1 MNRVVSRASKFARF
15 LAACLSAA
23 IAAGTS
29 HAAPRPADVAAYRAL
44 VALDARLA
52 SAGYRL
58 ASANADYCPLKER
71 NAGWVIHDIAQY
83 PDADTA
89 KAAFG
94 FETPIQVAAVVEG
107 SAAQSAGAMADD
119 GFAGIDGARLYWPAM
134 LVGKTGY
141 ERIASFKQLV
151 SERSAA
157 RPSLPVKLK
166 RKGREMDLT
175 LEIPLL
181 CASDFQIDPSSKMDA
196 GADGKMVSVT
206 SALAEYAADEGELA
220 AIVAHELAHNIL
232 QHRARLDAAKVNR
245 GLGRQFGKSRKA
257 ILATEIEADRL
268 SMWLLAN
275 AGYDPSATLSFWQ
288 RYSRKHGGGFLSDGT
303 HLGWKKR
310 IAIMRAEAEQILAA
324 PVTNGKRMPPLLAKA
339 AANELTSGEQ

>member
-1 MNRVVSRASKFARF
+1 MSGVPKY
-15 LAACLSAA
+15 LKLMAACLLAA
-23 IAAGTS
+23 MAAGQS

-52 SAGYRL
+52 GAGYRL
-58 ASANADYCPLKER
+58 ALANAEYCPVKER
-71 NAGWVIHDIAQY
+71 GPGWVIHDIAQY

-94 FETPIQVAAVVEG
+94 FETPIQVAAIVQG
-107 SAAQSAGAMADD
+107 SAAQTAGVMADD
-119 GFAGIDGARLYWPAM
+119 GFTGIDGATIYWPTM
-134 LVGKTGY
+134 PVGKTGY
-141 ERIASFKQLV
+141 ERVAAFKKLLT
-151 SERSAA
+151 ERAA
-157 RPSLPVKLK
+157 NSPALPVKLS
-166 RKGREMDLT
+166 RKGREIDLN

-181 CASDFQIDPSSKMDA
+181 CASDFQIDPSARMDA

-206 SALAEYAADEGELA
+206 SALAEYASGEGELA

-275 AGYDPSATLSFWQ
+275 AGYDPLAALEFWQ
-288 RYSRKHGGGFLSDGT
+288 RYHRAHGAGFLSDGT
-303 HLGWKKR
+303 HLSWKKR
-310 IAIMRAEAEQILAA
+310 IAIMRAEADQILAA
-324 PVTNGKRMPPLLAKA
+324 PAIGGKRMPPLLAPA
-339 AANELTSGEQ
+339 ASALQSSEQ

>member
-1 MNRVVSRASKFARF
+1 MWF

-23 IAAGTS
+23 IAAGQS

-58 ASANADYCPLKER
+58 ASANADYCAIKER
-71 NAGWVIHDIAQY
+71 GPGWVIHDIAQY

-94 FETPIQVAAVVEG
+94 FETPIQVAALVQG
-107 SAAQSAGAMADD
+107 SAAQRAGIMADD
-119 GFAGIDGARLYWPAM
+119 GFSGIDGATLYWPAM
-134 LVGKTGY
+134 PVGKTGY
-141 ERIASFKQLV
+141 ERIASFKQLLT
-151 SERSAA
+151 ERSANK
-157 RPSLPVKLK
+157 PTLPVKLS
-166 RKGREMDLT
+166 RKGREIDLH
-175 LEIPLL
+175 LEIPLI
-181 CASDFQIDPSSKMDA
+181 CAGDFQIDSSAKMDA

-206 SALAEYAADEGELA
+206 TALAEYATGEGELA

-232 QHRARLDAAKVNR
+232 QHRSRLDAAKVRR

-275 AGYDPSATLSFWQ
+275 AGYDPSATLAFWQ
-288 RYSRKHGGGFLSDGT
+288 RYSSKYGGGFLSDGT
-303 HLGWKKR
+303 HLSWKKR
-310 IAIMRAEAEQILAA
+310 IAIMRSEADQILAA
-324 PVTNGKRMPPLLAKA
+324 PASNGKRLPPLLATA
-339 AANELTSGEQ
+339 AASQLKSSEQ

>member
-1 MNRVVSRASKFARF
+1 MSRASKSARF
-15 LAACLSAA
+15 AVACLLAT

-58 ASANADYCPLKER
+58 ASANAEYCPVKER
-71 NAGWVIHDIAQY
+71 GPGWVIHDIAQY

-94 FETPIQVAAVVEG
+94 FETPIQVAALVQG
-107 SAAQSAGAMADD
+107 SAAQRAGVMADD
-119 GFAGIDGARLYWPAM
+119 GFTGIDGATIYWPAM
-134 LVGKTGY
+134 PVGKTGY
-141 ERIASFKQLV
+141 ERVASFKQLFT
-151 SERSAA
+151 ERATNS
-157 RPSLPVKLK
+157 PTFPVKLS
-166 RKGREMDLT
+166 RKGREVDLN
-175 LEIPLL
+175 LELPLI
-181 CASDFQIDPSSKMDA
+181 CASDFQIDSSAKMDA

-206 SALAEYAADEGELA
+206 TALAEYASGEGELA

-268 SMWLLAN
+268 SIWLLAN
-275 AGYDPSATLSFWQ
+275 AGYDPSATLEFWQ
-288 RYSRKHGGGFLSDGT
+288 RYRREHGGGFLSDGT
-303 HLGWKKR
+303 HLRWKKR
-310 IAIMRAEAEQILAA
+310 IAIMRAEADQILAVPA
-324 PVTNGKRMPPLLAKA
+324 IGGKRMPPLLAPA
-339 AANELTSGEQ
+339 ASALKSSEQ